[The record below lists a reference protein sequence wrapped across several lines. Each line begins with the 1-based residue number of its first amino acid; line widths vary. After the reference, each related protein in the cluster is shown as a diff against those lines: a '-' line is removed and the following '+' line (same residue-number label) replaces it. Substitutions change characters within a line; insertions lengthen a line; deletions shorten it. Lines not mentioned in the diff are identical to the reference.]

1 MHGAVRIADVNI
13 AVCVGRRGYYFAAE
27 SVYSNR
33 SLPCVIGLNVPFIEC
48 GVAFFVLQ
56 SAEKCGFD
64 IFYENIAFGVYGFV
78 GRRACGDHAFAR
90 LMSGNNAV

>member
-1 MHGAVRIADVNI
+1 MHGAVGIAEVNI
-13 AVCVGRRGYYFAAE
+13 AVCIGGCGYYFAAE

-33 SLPCVIGLNVPFIEC
+33 FLPCIIGLNVPFIES

-64 IFYENIAFGVYGFV
+64 IFYGNIAFGVYGFV
-78 GRRACGDHAFAR
+78 GRRACGDHTFAR
-90 LMSGNNAV
+90 FMSGNGTV